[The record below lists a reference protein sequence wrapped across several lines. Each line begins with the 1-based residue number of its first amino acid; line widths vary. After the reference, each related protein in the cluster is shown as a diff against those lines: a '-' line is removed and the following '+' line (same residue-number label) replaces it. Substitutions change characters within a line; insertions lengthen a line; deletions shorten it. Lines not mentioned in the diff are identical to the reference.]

1 MEQNLSLYRIFYE
14 VAQTGNISRAAKN
27 LYISQPAISKA
38 ISKLEDSL
46 DPSAGSDNFA
56 EFLAA
61 FPGFYMNL
69 GSHSSRPGTSGNHHN
84 PTFDVDESV
93 FKKDVELFVVYT
105 QRFLA

>member
-1 MEQNLSLYRIFYE
+1 MTSASGAKFPLIND
-14 VAQTGNISRAAKN
+14 AASIAAAREIATEIG
-27 LYISQPAISKA
+27 L
-38 ISKLEDSL
+38 KLEDSL